1 MTQYISGSETVRHER
16 LLDQIKVRAAFQTPL
31 LARLPHDTTN
41 HIITEYPLDV
51 PFASGD
57 AVRNIAAPHAD
68 AKREGAAFDYET
80 ASYEL
85 RMKNICEIKH
95 HGVEMSGSDRSAV
108 IAGMEN
114 PWDYRTGKVFTKHL
128 NSIDNTGMYGIGS
141 PETGGVSGFDG
152 TSSSRTFGAANAG
165 DERRMQGLIFNS
177 AWTGLQRQHGA
188 SAISTVTDPYG
199 TDIPSD
205 YWSVFTDFE
214 HSNITMESFY
224 NNLIAP
230 ALTAGADFESPWMF
244 QCGYRVMQRVARFLI
259 ADGGIP
265 INERQRSADDT
276 SGSDYLNMFR
286 LASGNIVTFRTNR
299 WLNETDDTF
308 SCDNRSES
316 TLYTPGSPSSGG
328 DQNRTLYGDQ
338 TIIGHEPGC
347 VRWLW
352 YREPGF
358 RTVSTQGDFDRL
370 AIVSEMTLMV
380 DHPLSV
386 IGAGNVLA

>member
-1 MTQYISGSETVRHER
+1 MTQYISGNETVRHEK

-31 LARLPHDTTN
+31 LARLPHDTTD

-57 AVRNIAAPHAD
+57 SVRDIANPHAD
-68 AKREGAAFDYET
+68 SKREGAAF
-80 ASYEL
+80 SYEAATYEQ
-85 RMKNICEIKH
+85 RMKTICEIKH

-128 NSIDNTGMYGIGS
+128 NSIDNTGMYGTGS
-141 PETGGVSGFDG
+141 PETGGATATSGA
-152 TSSSRTFGAANAG
+152 TTAG

-188 SAISTVTDPYG
+188 AGITSIQDPYG
-199 TDIPSD
+199 TTITDD
-205 YWSVFTDFE
+205 YWSVFQDFE

-265 INERQRSADDT
+265 LNERTRGADET
-276 SGSDYLNMFR
+276 QGSDYLNMFR

-316 TLYTPGSPSSGG
+316 ATFTPGSPSTANG
-328 DQNRTLYGDQ
+328 DQSRTLYGDQ

-358 RTVSTQGDFDRL
+358 REVSTSGDFNRM
-370 AIVSEMTLMV
+370 AIVSEVTLQV